1 MAYDLYIS
9 KRSYSYTHTC
19 AITQMPMKQLARFI
33 KILGDTSR
41 LSIIRAIGSDARSVS
56 EIIKKTGLSQTLVS
70 FHLRN
75 LRDSGI
81 VETRRDGP
89 FIYYNLTDP
98 YLLVL
103 LDQLALM
110 AGLEDNP
117 FNTEQPAQPLKIQAK
132 GR

>member
-1 MAYDLYIS
+1 ME
-9 KRSYSYTHTC
+9 
-19 AITQMPMKQLARFI
+19 QLARFI

-56 EIIKKTGLSQTLVS
+56 EIIKETGLSQTLVS

-75 LRDSGI
+75 LRNSGI
-81 VETRRDGP
+81 VQTRREGP
-89 FIYYNLTDP
+89 FIYYNLLDP
-98 YLLVL
+98 KLLIL

-110 AGLEDNP
+110 TGLEDNP
-117 FNTEQPAQPLKIQAK
+117 FNAERPAQPRKIQAR

>member
-1 MAYDLYIS
+1 MD
-9 KRSYSYTHTC
+9 TDE
-19 AITQMPMKQLARFI
+19 MKQLARFI
-33 KILGDTSR
+33 KILGDSSR

-81 VETRRDGP
+81 VETRREGP
-89 FIYYNLTDP
+89 FIYYNLSDP
-98 YLLVL
+98 NLLAL
-103 LDQLALM
+103 LEQLALM

-117 FNTEQPAQPLKIQAK
+117 FAGYPAVPLKIQAK
-132 GR
+132 GK